1 MFYTRIFSLQRLTK
15 SDKKIIIYSTFRGII
30 MKKVLW
36 LFLIVILFMPTLV
49 NAENINV
56 VIKVNSYLNV
66 REAASSDSRSVGKL
80 YNNNVVRV
88 DNNKKS
94 GKGCSKGWYK
104 ITSGTYNG
112 KYICSNYTVV
122 KKTEEPSGGNQTS
135 TNGYPKVVH
144 TTGSVRLRSKPTT
157 SSSIL
162 KTLGSNKNFVATS
175 IVKAKNSG
183 CKSNHWVKLTSNST
197 TGYACSSYIADNA
210 TTDKYIYSCDN
221 TISNNRVAI
230 KRNGSDSNKIPV
242 RRRASSNANVLAYV
256 NPGSIYNYEAST
268 NSFYKISINGTYG
281 YVSKNYSMYL
291 ASTDTYAEIDL
302 SDQIISFY
310 KDGTCMLKASTVT
323 GKYNPSDKAVNT
335 RKGAYTISEK
345 TINYYFRDSNVYSNY
360 WMRFD
365 NGIGIH
371 DADNWRSSYGYKGSH
386 GCVNVPLSAGKKIY
400 DNATIGTK
408 VIVHE

>member
-1 MFYTRIFSLQRLTK
+1 
-15 SDKKIIIYSTFRGII
+15 
-30 MKKVLW
+30 MKKALW
-36 LFLIVILFMPTLV
+36 LFLIVILFVPTLV

-56 VIKVNSYLNV
+56 QVKVNSYLNV
-66 REAASSDSRSVGKL
+66 RVAASSNSRSVGKL

-88 DNNKKS
+88 DNRKIS
-94 GKGCSKGWYK
+94 GTGCSKGWYK
-104 ITSGTYNG
+104 ITSGTYNNR
-112 KYICSNYTVV
+112 YICSNYTVI
-122 KKTEEPSGGNQTS
+122 KNSSGGNQQPETN

-144 TTGSVRLRSKPTT
+144 TTSSVRLRSKPTT
-157 SSSIL
+157 LSSVL
-162 KTLGSNKNFVATS
+162 KTLGSNRNFVATT
-175 IVKAKNSG
+175 IVKANNSG
-183 CKSNHWVKLTSNST
+183 CKSNYWVKLTSNNK
-197 TGYACSSYIADNA
+197 TGYACSSYIADKA

-221 TISNNRVAI
+221 IISNNRVAI

-242 RRRASSNANVLAYV
+242 RRNASGNAAVLAYV
-256 NPGSIYNYEAST
+256 TPGSIYNYVAST

-323 GKYNPSDKAVNT
+323 GKYNRAENAVNT
-335 RKGAYTISEK
+335 RKGAYTISQK
-345 TINYYFRDSNVYSNY
+345 TTNYYFKDSNVYSNY

-371 DADNWRSSYGYKGSH
+371 DADNWRTSYGYTGSH
-386 GCVNVPLSAGKKIY
+386 GCVNVPLSAAKTIY
-400 DNATIGTK
+400 DNTTNGTK
-408 VIVHE
+408 VIVHG